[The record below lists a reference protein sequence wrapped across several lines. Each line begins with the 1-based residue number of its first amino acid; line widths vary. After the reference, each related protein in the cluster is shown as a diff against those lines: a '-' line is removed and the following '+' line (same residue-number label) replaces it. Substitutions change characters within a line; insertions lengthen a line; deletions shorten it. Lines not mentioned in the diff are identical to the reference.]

1 MRNIFIGTIA
11 VLTITIIEN
20 IAGYPPPQPVQ
31 AQNETK
37 PPQVAT
43 KPIKKKVV
51 KDATPKKKTVTK
63 PVVQPRAVSKPIPAS
78 NSGDVVSIITKAAL
92 KHGIDPARAVR
103 IANCESTLSPTAQNT
118 GYYAGGGHPT
128 GLFQYLPETW
138 NRIGSRS
145 PYGVGNI
152 YSAQDQANVTMW
164 AWANGYASEWE
175 CR

>member
-1 MRNIFIGTIA
+1 M
-11 VLTITIIEN
+11 
-20 IAGYPPPQPVQ
+20 
-31 AQNETK
+31 
-37 PPQVAT
+37 
-43 KPIKKKVV
+43 V
-51 KDATPKKKTVTK
+51 KDATPKKKATTK
-63 PVVQPRAVSKPIPAS
+63 PVVQPRAISKPVPAS
-78 NSGDVVSIITKAAL
+78 NSGDVVGIITKAAL

-103 IANCESTLSPTAQNT
+103 IANCESTLNPQAQNT

-164 AWANGYASEWE
+164 AWANGYAGEWE
-175 CR
+175 CN